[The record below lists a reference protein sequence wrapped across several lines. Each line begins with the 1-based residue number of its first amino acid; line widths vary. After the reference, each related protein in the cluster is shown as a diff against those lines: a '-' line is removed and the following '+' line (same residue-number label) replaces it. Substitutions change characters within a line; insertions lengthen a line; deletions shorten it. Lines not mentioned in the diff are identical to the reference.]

1 MIFRRRTEQALGAE
15 SPAFIRSCLGEPLKR
30 SVRHLPFLGNQ
41 EKKYMSH
48 RNILLLMM
56 RVGGVLAL
64 STILSSGQTV
74 DPNLNIPQLIRDAYR
89 NGTAMSRRIFQYA
102 WTDTR
107 SYRVVEKGG
116 KVKTYPVQVYEVF
129 PNRVNGKFVLRR
141 LVSENGVP
149 LPPERAAKEQARL
162 VKELEKDERDAEK
175 AEQKS
180 ASKKSPPATPDDS
193 CVPEGYATSFG
204 ANGGLIVF
212 SVSDFLCAGVFS
224 NPRREAVNGREA
236 IVLDFRPRTDYRP
249 PNKEREP
256 ITGLQGRVWIDAADR
271 VVSRLDAWPALE
283 GERLGSKEVQRNRTD
298 TVLVY
303 EQIRLGDGTWMNA
316 LTRINTTNHPKLFNG
331 VTIEFQGVLSDYKRF
346 SSEVEGYRIG
356 KPEK

>member
-1 MIFRRRTEQALGAE
+1 
-15 SPAFIRSCLGEPLKR
+15 
-30 SVRHLPFLGNQ
+30 
-41 EKKYMSH
+41 MSH
-48 RNILLLMM
+48 QNILLLMIT
-56 RVGGVLAL
+56 VGGVLAL
-64 STILSSGQTV
+64 STIPSSGQTV

-89 NGTAMSRRIFQYA
+89 NGAAMSRRIFQYA

-107 SYRVVEKGG
+107 TYRVVEKGG

-141 LVSENGVP
+141 LLSENGVP

-180 ASKKSPPATPDDS
+180 ASKKSPPVAPDDS
-193 CVPEGYATSFG
+193 CVPEGYMTSYG

-212 SVSDFLCAGVFS
+212 SISDFLCAGEFS
-224 NPRREAVNGREA
+224 NPRRGAVNGREA
-236 IVLDFRPRTDYRP
+236 IALDFRPRADYRP

-256 ITGLQGRVWIDAADR
+256 ITGLQGRVWIDATDR
-271 VVSRLDAWPALE
+271 VVSRLEAWPALD
-283 GERLGSKEVQRNRTD
+283 GGRLGLNEVQRNPTEV
-298 TVLVY
+298 VLVY
-303 EQIRLGDGTWMNA
+303 EQMRLTDGTWMHA
-316 LTRINTTNHPKLFNG
+316 LTRINTTNHPKLFNR
-331 VTIEFQGVLSDYKRF
+331 VTIEFQEVFTDYKRF
-346 SSEVEGYRIG
+346 SSEVDSYQIG